1 LEECVAAED
10 AKAREREKAAKKQR
24 RVSAALSGAA
34 ASVGLMELARNAFVS
49 HIRAYPTKE
58 KLVRHVFSAKALHL
72 GHVARSFALKEAP
85 RKLATMASKQTAAV
99 IEKTESRKRNSAMAF
114 RAAEDELNA
123 SNRDPPPK
131 KPNNSTPQSSKI
143 LFLSNAAKFKASGLD
158 GL

>member
-1 LEECVAAED
+1 
-10 AKAREREKAAKKQR
+10 
-24 RVSAALSGAA
+24 
-34 ASVGLMELARNAFVS
+34 MELARNAFVS

-114 RAAEDELNA
+114 RAAEDDLNA